1 MATRLL
7 GARAALRPES
17 LITAATL
24 PSEDRDTTLGGP
36 VMHTGDVGTEI
47 APDIVD
53 DPELARRLDDLLH
66 RTCSLARALTG
77 AEQAALNVDLD
88 GDGRANRKFFN
99 LSTHY
104 EQWRDYRVDPQGLG
118 LHGISLEPGQVVRLT
133 QEEVEAHPAWAGFG
147 DQAAYHPPLRGW
159 LATAVCGEDGRSY
172 GMLQLSDKGGGAEF
186 TADDEEKVLELA
198 SFAGA
203 TLDAFRAARSAR

>member
-1 MATRLL
+1 
-7 GARAALRPES
+7 
-17 LITAATL
+17 
-24 PSEDRDTTLGGP
+24 
-36 VMHTGDVGTEI
+36 MHTGDVGTEI
-47 APDIVD
+47 APDVVD